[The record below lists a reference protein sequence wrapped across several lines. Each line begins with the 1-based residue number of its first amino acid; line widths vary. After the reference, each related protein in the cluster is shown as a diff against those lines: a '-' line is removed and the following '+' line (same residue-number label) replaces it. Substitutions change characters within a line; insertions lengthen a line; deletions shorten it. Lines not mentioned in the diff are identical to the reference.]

1 MKYTELKQNIK
12 KIIKTNRFHF
22 KQYTLANEILQNA
35 SGHERTIKIK
45 NKTLVSTYSYE
56 RTLYNRKK

>member
-12 KIIKTNRFHF
+12 KIIKTNLFHF
-22 KQYTLANEILQNA
+22 QQYTLANEILQNA
-35 SGHERTIKIK
+35 SGHERTKK
-45 NKTLVSTYSYE
+45 NQNKTLVSTYSYK